1 MNYERE
7 EINEITKNYKNY
19 VSSLSEEELLSLAYD
34 HEIRMESE
42 LGEDHFYLEP
52 LFNQEPRSNSM
63 ALSAMADIGLS
74 TNKLL
79 TNAWF
84 ESHKQGTISVSNQ
97 YIIVNCV
104 RQMLIDQSAQSV
116 QEALIPI

>member
-7 EINEITKNYKNY
+7 EINEITKHYKNY
-19 VSSLSEEELLSLAYD
+19 VSNLSEQELLSMAYD

-42 LGEDHFYLEP
+42 LGENNFYIEP
-52 LFNQEPRSNSM
+52 IFNQESRPNSM
-63 ALSAMADIGLS
+63 LVATMVDIGLS

-84 ESHKQGTISVSNQ
+84 ETHMRGTISVINQ

-104 RQMLIDQSAQSV
+104 RQILIDKSTQSV
-116 QEALIPI
+116 EGVLKLT